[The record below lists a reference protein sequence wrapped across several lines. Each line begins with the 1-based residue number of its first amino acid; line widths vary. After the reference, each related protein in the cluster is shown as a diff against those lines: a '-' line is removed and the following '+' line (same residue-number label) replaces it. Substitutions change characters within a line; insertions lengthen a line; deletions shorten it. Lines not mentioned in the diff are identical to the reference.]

1 VRRTTVALAHPLY
14 GDVLRD
20 TMSALQSRALQRRLA
35 DAFAS
40 QDAIAD
46 ADVVRLV
53 GWRLD
58 LGEPVAI
65 DYLTRAARRA
75 LGASDFELAERFAR
89 VAAEQRASPADR
101 TLLGIALAGQ
111 GRIDEAHGVLA
122 ATAELSDPESQA
134 AVLSRALD
142 VFFFGSK
149 TGSAAEA
156 VRRVEQVL
164 SDARGWPSD
173 REPLV
178 DAARAG
184 VQLLAG
190 TVRDSRNTADRVL
203 VNAAAPQVAQLR
215 ALLVAAPSAAMAG
228 RTNEALVHVER
239 GLEIVRGGTAGTST
253 ATDELVDVDA
263 QALLT
268 STISFAKHLAGQLDE
283 AASIARDG
291 YRDAVQ
297 AHSHAAKGV
306 WAFACGQV
314 LYSEGRVRTAT
325 RMLREAATLLRNPPS
340 ILFTW
345 CLGSLAQSASLSG
358 DVKIAKDALAEAND
372 LRSQSFRVFDC
383 ELARGD
389 AWCTAQSGDRIAGS
403 EIARRAAE
411 IAEERGQAA
420 FAALAAHDAARL
432 GATRP
437 AARQLAR
444 LASECDGDFIPLLAR
459 HATAAA
465 DGAASLLDTASK
477 DFEALGAQLLAAEAA
492 ADAVRAYDAQ
502 GRPERARA
510 TANRARALASEC
522 EHARTPALASLP
534 DGFNL
539 SSREEEVARL
549 AADGLS
555 NRDIAARLHVSVRT
569 VDNHL
574 HRTYIKLGVDG
585 RDQLR
590 ELLRPET

>member
-1 VRRTTVALAHPLY
+1 
-14 GDVLRD
+14 
-20 TMSALQSRALQRRLA
+20 
-35 DAFAS
+35 
-40 QDAIAD
+40 
-46 ADVVRLV
+46 
-53 GWRLD
+53 
-58 LGEPVAI
+58 
-65 DYLTRAARRA
+65 
-75 LGASDFELAERFAR
+75 
-89 VAAEQRASPADR
+89 
-101 TLLGIALAGQ
+101 
-111 GRIDEAHGVLA
+111 
-122 ATAELSDPESQA
+122 
-134 AVLSRALD
+134 
-142 VFFFGSK
+142 
-149 TGSAAEA
+149 
-156 VRRVEQVL
+156 
-164 SDARGWPSD
+164 
-173 REPLV
+173 
-178 DAARAG
+178 
-184 VQLLAG
+184 
-190 TVRDSRNTADRVL
+190 
-203 VNAAAPQVAQLR
+203 
-215 ALLVAAPSAAMAG
+215 
-228 RTNEALVHVER
+228 
-239 GLEIVRGGTAGTST
+239 
-253 ATDELVDVDA
+253 
-263 QALLT
+263 
-268 STISFAKHLAGQLDE
+268 
-283 AASIARDG
+283 
-291 YRDAVQ
+291 
-297 AHSHAAKGV
+297 
-306 WAFACGQV
+306 
-314 LYSEGRVRTAT
+314 
-325 RMLREAATLLRNPPS
+325 
-340 ILFTW
+340 
-345 CLGSLAQSASLSG
+345 
-358 DVKIAKDALAEAND
+358 VKIAKDALAEAND

-465 DGAASLLDTASK
+465 DGAASLLETASK

-492 ADAVRAYDAQ
+492 ADAARAYDAQ